1 MYIFRASITTKDGR
15 KIYAKDYGKKAFR
28 IWIGS
33 GKAPVKPI
41 IKQEIA
47 WIYAV
52 YIQAIFLY
60 FIVNGMFRGFMSLT
74 YGTG

>member
-41 IKQEIA
+41 IK
-47 WIYAV
+47 
-52 YIQAIFLY
+52 
-60 FIVNGMFRGFMSLT
+60 
-74 YGTG
+74 